1 MKNFFHA
8 NLSGRFPALAVAL
21 LLAFAGCARHGPPA
35 WQGYLEGEFVYVAAP
50 LGGQLEA
57 LSVQKGAQ
65 VAAGAPLFA
74 LERSAELAAQHQAS
88 ARLADLQKGQR
99 PTELAAVEAHLAQA
113 RATAE
118 LSSRELAREEK
129 LFAGNASTANDLDR
143 ARLTHEANLRAIDQL
158 AAELETAQLGSRPD
172 VVEAAQAALAQAD
185 WSVAQK
191 SQSAPCAGLVFDTLY
206 RVGEFVAAGSP
217 VVALLPPE
225 NIKVRFFVPEADFA
239 TLRAGA
245 TVHVVVAGR
254 SPLDARISY
263 LSPQPEYT
271 PPVLYNRDNREKLV
285 FMVEA
290 VFSAADARNLHP
302 GQPVDVAP

>member
-1 MKNFFHA
+1 MKNFFPA
-8 NLSGRFPALAVAL
+8 NFPALAVVL

-50 LGGQLEA
+50 LGGQLET

-65 VAAGAPLFA
+65 VTTGEPLFA
-74 LERSAELAAQHQAS
+74 LEHSAELAAQRQAA
-88 ARLADLQKGQR
+88 ARLADLGKGQR
-99 PTELAAVEAHLAQA
+99 PTELAALQSHLDQA

-118 LSSRELAREEK
+118 LSGRELAREEK
-129 LFAGNASTANDLDR
+129 LFADNASTANELDR
-143 ARLTHEANLRAIDQL
+143 ARLTHEASLRAADQL
-158 AAELETAQLGSRPD
+158 AAELATAGLGSRPD

-191 SQSAPCAGLVFDTLY
+191 SQAAPCTGLVFDTLY
-206 RVGEFVAAGSP
+206 RAGEFVAAGSP

-225 NIKVRFFVPEADFA
+225 NIKVRFFVPESDFA
-239 TLRAGA
+239 ALRAGA
-245 TVHVVVAGR
+245 TVHVTVAGG
-254 SPLDARISY
+254 SPLAARISY

-290 VFSAADARNLHP
+290 GFSAADARNLHP

>member
-1 MKNFFHA
+1 VYLQIGMA
-8 NLSGRFPALAVAL
+8 GAL

-50 LGGQLEA
+50 LGGQLET

-74 LERSAELAAQHQAS
+74 LERSAELAAQHQAA
-88 ARLADLQKGQR
+88 ARLADLGKGQR
-99 PTELAAVEAHLAQA
+99 PTELAALGAHLAQA

-118 LSSRELAREEK
+118 LSSRELARQEK
-129 LFAGNASTANDLDR
+129 LFADNASTADELDR
-143 ARLTHEANLRAIDQL
+143 ARLTHEANLRAADQL

-191 SQSAPCAGLVFDTLY
+191 QQAAPCAGLVFDTLY
-206 RVGEFVAAGSP
+206 RAGEFVTPGSP
-217 VVALLPPE
+217 VVALLPPQ

-239 TLRAGA
+239 ALRAGGA
-245 TVHVVVAGR
+245 VHVSIAGR
-254 SPLDARISY
+254 SPIDARISY

-290 VFSAADARNLHP
+290 VFSAADARDLHP

>member
-1 MKNFFHA
+1 MKNFSHA
-8 NLSGRFPALAVAL
+8 SHSALAVAL
-21 LLAFAGCARHGPPA
+21 LLAFTGCARHGPPA

-50 LGGQLEA
+50 LGGQLET

-74 LERSAELAAQHQAS
+74 LERSAELAAQRQAA
-88 ARLADLQKGQR
+88 ARLADLGKGQR
-99 PTELAAVEAHLAQA
+99 PTELNAIEAHLAQA

-118 LSSRELAREEK
+118 LSSRELARQEK
-129 LFAGNASTANDLDR
+129 LFADNASTANDLDR
-143 ARLTHEANLRAIDQL
+143 ARLTHEANLRAADQL
-158 AAELETAQLGSRPD
+158 AAELETARLGSRAD

-191 SQSAPCAGLVFDTLY
+191 SQSAPCTGLVFDTLY
-206 RVGEFVAAGSP
+206 RAGEFVAAGSP
-217 VVALLPPE
+217 VVVVLPPE
-225 NIKVRFFVPEADFA
+225 NIKVRFFVPESDFA
-239 TLRAGA
+239 ALQAGA
-245 TVHVVVAGR
+245 TVHVTVAGA
-254 SPLDARISY
+254 SPLAARISY